1 MKRFYW
7 INLLLACVFMLVA
20 CDDDENTGFG
30 PEGVRI
36 ETPQIVEMTDAGAT
50 ISAAFS
56 IQEGVRYTGIG
67 FCYSTDN
74 EPTIYDS
81 AVKGTVS
88 NGTVTA
94 ILNTSELPAIC
105 YVRAF
110 ICIYNGATVYSEATL
125 VGGDEQLLNYQAPTY
140 PDDYTSIAGWES
152 RDQWNLANVHDP
164 SVMKADDGYYYM
176 YQTDASYGNAHEA
189 GGHFHCRR
197 SQNLV
202 DWEYLGGTMQEAPA
216 WVKEKLNTLRAE
228 EGLAPIENPNYG
240 YWAPVVRKIRNG
252 LYRMYYCIVVNDNID
267 GENSWGE
274 RAFIGLMETAD
285 PASNQWEDKGYVICS
300 SSDKGMNDYGRPSA
314 SDWNAYFKYNAIDPT
329 LVITSDNRHWLTYGS
344 WHSGF
349 ATIELNP
356 ETGKTMNELPSPW
369 AIQDNSYG
377 ALVATRGD
385 SNNRWQASEGPDVVY
400 RDGYYYM
407 FIAYGQ
413 LEVAY
418 NTRVVRS
425 ENPEGPYVDML
436 GNSATSGQDMY
447 PEVTAP
453 YKFAGSE
460 GWVGISHCGIFD
472 DGNGNWFYA
481 SQGRF
486 PVNVG
491 GNQYSNA
498 IMMGHI
504 RSIRW
509 TEDGWPVVMPE
520 RYGAVPKVA
529 ITQSELVGDWE
540 LIQFKP
546 TPENS
551 TLNDNAEQYG
561 SVVITLQE
569 EGTVVSNAWGEGTTW
584 SFDADNNVL
593 SIGDNK
599 IYIQREVDWE
609 KSPRGL
615 TIVGGGYENGGRI
628 TNWMKKI

>member
-36 ETPQIVEMTDAGAT
+36 ETPQIVEMTDAGVT

-240 YWAPVVRKIRNG
+240 YWAPVVRKIRND

-529 ITQSELVGDWE
+529 ITQSELVGEWE

>member
-36 ETPQIVEMTDAGAT
+36 ETPQIVEMTDAGVT

-125 VGGDEQLLNYQAPTY
+125 VGGDEQLLNYQAPAY

-425 ENPEGPYVDML
+425 VNPEGPYVDML

-529 ITQSELVGDWE
+529 ITQSELVGEWE

-615 TIVGGGYENGGRI
+615 TIVGGGYENGGKI

>member
-67 FCYSTDN
+67 FCYSTDS

-125 VGGDEQLLNYQAPTY
+125 VGGDEQLLNYQAPAY

-385 SNNRWQASEGPDVVY
+385 RNNRWQASEGPDVVY

-529 ITQSELVGDWE
+529 ITQSELVGEWE

>member
-36 ETPQIVEMTDAGAT
+36 ETPQIVEMTDAGVT

-385 SNNRWQASEGPDVVY
+385 RNNRWQASEGPDVVY

-529 ITQSELVGDWE
+529 ITQSELVGEWE

>member
-36 ETPQIVEMTDAGAT
+36 ETPQIVEMTDAGVT

-125 VGGDEQLLNYQAPTY
+125 VGGDEQLLNYQAPAY

-425 ENPEGPYVDML
+425 VNPEGPYVDML

-529 ITQSELVGDWE
+529 ITQSELVGEWE

-546 TPENS
+546 TSENS

>member
-125 VGGDEQLLNYQAPTY
+125 VGGDEQLLNYQAPAY

-216 WVKEKLNTLRAE
+216 WVKEKLNTLRSE

-425 ENPEGPYVDML
+425 VNPEGPYVDML

-529 ITQSELVGDWE
+529 ITQSELVGEWE

-615 TIVGGGYENGGRI
+615 TIVGGGYENGGKI

>member
-110 ICIYNGATVYSEATL
+110 ICIYNGTTVYSEATL

-615 TIVGGGYENGGRI
+615 TIVGGGYENGGKI

>member
-36 ETPQIVEMTDAGAT
+36 ETPQIVEMTDVGAT

-529 ITQSELVGDWE
+529 ITQSELVGEWE

>member
-385 SNNRWQASEGPDVVY
+385 RNNRWQASEGPDVVY

-425 ENPEGPYVDML
+425 VNPEGPYVDML

-529 ITQSELVGDWE
+529 ITQSELVGEWE

-615 TIVGGGYENGGRI
+615 TIVGGGYENGGKI

>member
-67 FCYSTDN
+67 FCYSTDS

-125 VGGDEQLLNYQAPTY
+125 VGGDEQLLNYQAPAY

-314 SDWNAYFKYNAIDPT
+314 SDWNAYFKYNAIDPA

-529 ITQSELVGDWE
+529 ITQSELVGEWE

-584 SFDADNNVL
+584 SFDTDNNVL

>member
-125 VGGDEQLLNYQAPTY
+125 VGGDEQLLNYQAPAY

-252 LYRMYYCIVVNDNID
+252 LYRMYYCIVINDNID

-418 NTRVVRS
+418 NIRVVRS

-529 ITQSELVGDWE
+529 ITQSELVGEWE

>member
-36 ETPQIVEMTDAGAT
+36 ETPQIVEMTDAGVT

-125 VGGDEQLLNYQAPTY
+125 VGGDEQLLNYQAPAY

-425 ENPEGPYVDML
+425 VNPEGPYVDML

-615 TIVGGGYENGGRI
+615 TIVGGGYENGGKI

>member
-425 ENPEGPYVDML
+425 VNPEGPYVDML

-529 ITQSELVGDWE
+529 ITQSELVGEWE

>member
-67 FCYSTDN
+67 FCYSTDS

-529 ITQSELVGDWE
+529 ITQSELVGEWE

-546 TPENS
+546 MPENS

>member
-67 FCYSTDN
+67 FCYSTDS

-125 VGGDEQLLNYQAPTY
+125 VGGDEQLLNYQAPAY

-228 EGLAPIENPNYG
+228 EGLASIENPNYG

-615 TIVGGGYENGGRI
+615 TIVGGGYENGGKI

>member
-125 VGGDEQLLNYQAPTY
+125 VGGDEQLLNYQAPAY
-140 PDDYTSIAGWES
+140 LDDYTSIAGWES

-425 ENPEGPYVDML
+425 VNPEGPYVDML

-529 ITQSELVGDWE
+529 ITQSELVGEWE

-615 TIVGGGYENGGRI
+615 TIVGGGYENGGKI

>member
-36 ETPQIVEMTDAGAT
+36 ETPQIVEMTDAGVT

-125 VGGDEQLLNYQAPTY
+125 VGGDEQLLNYQAPAY

-385 SNNRWQASEGPDVVY
+385 RNNRWQASEGPDVVY

-425 ENPEGPYVDML
+425 VNPEGPYVDML

-529 ITQSELVGDWE
+529 ITQSELVGEWE

>member
-125 VGGDEQLLNYQAPTY
+125 VGGDEQLLNYQAPAY

-529 ITQSELVGDWE
+529 ITQSELVGEWE

>member
-125 VGGDEQLLNYQAPTY
+125 VGGDEQLLNYQAPAY

-425 ENPEGPYVDML
+425 VNPEGPYVDML

-569 EGTVVSNAWGEGTTW
+569 EGTVVSNVWGEGTTW

>member
-110 ICIYNGATVYSEATL
+110 ICIYNGTTVYSEATL

-425 ENPEGPYVDML
+425 VNPEGPYVDML

-529 ITQSELVGDWE
+529 ITQSELVGEWE

-615 TIVGGGYENGGRI
+615 TIVGGGYENGGKI

>member
-74 EPTIYDS
+74 ESTIYDS

-105 YVRAF
+105 YVRTF

-202 DWEYLGGTMQEAPA
+202 DWEYLGGTMQESPA

-425 ENPEGPYVDML
+425 VNPEGPYVDML

-529 ITQSELVGDWE
+529 ITQSELVGEWE

-584 SFDADNNVL
+584 SFDTDNNVL

>member
-56 IQEGVRYTGIG
+56 IQEGVRYIGIG

-125 VGGDEQLLNYQAPTY
+125 VGGDEQLLNYQAPAY

-164 SVMKADDGYYYM
+164 SVVKADDGYYYM

-202 DWEYLGGTMQEAPA
+202 DWEYLGGTMQEAPE

-425 ENPEGPYVDML
+425 VNPEGPYVDML

-529 ITQSELVGDWE
+529 ITQSELVGEWE

-615 TIVGGGYENGGRI
+615 TIVGGGYENGGKI

>member
-240 YWAPVVRKIRNG
+240 YWAPVVRKIRND

-425 ENPEGPYVDML
+425 VNPEGPYVDML

-529 ITQSELVGDWE
+529 ITQSELVGEWE

-569 EGTVVSNAWGEGTTW
+569 EGTVVSDAWGESTTW

-615 TIVGGGYENGGRI
+615 TIVGGGYENGGKI

>member
-36 ETPQIVEMTDAGAT
+36 ETPQIVEMIDAGVT

-125 VGGDEQLLNYQAPTY
+125 VGGDEQLLNYQAPAY

-425 ENPEGPYVDML
+425 VNPEGPYVDML

-529 ITQSELVGDWE
+529 ITQSELVGEWE

-615 TIVGGGYENGGRI
+615 TIVGGGYENGGKI

>member
-105 YVRAF
+105 YVRTF

-425 ENPEGPYVDML
+425 VNPEGPYVDML

-529 ITQSELVGDWE
+529 ITQSELVGEWE

>member
-125 VGGDEQLLNYQAPTY
+125 VGGDEQLLNYQAPAY

-385 SNNRWQASEGPDVVY
+385 RNNRWQASEGPDVVY

-529 ITQSELVGDWE
+529 ITQSELVGEWE

>member
-67 FCYSTDN
+67 FCYSTDS

-110 ICIYNGATVYSEATL
+110 ICIYNGATVYSEVTL
-125 VGGDEQLLNYQAPTY
+125 VGGDEQLLNYQAPAY

-529 ITQSELVGDWE
+529 ITQSELVGEWE

-551 TLNDNAEQYG
+551 TLNNNAEQYG

-615 TIVGGGYENGGRI
+615 TIVGGGYENGGKI

>member
-125 VGGDEQLLNYQAPTY
+125 VGGDEQLLNYQAPAY

-529 ITQSELVGDWE
+529 ITQSELVGEWE

-615 TIVGGGYENGGRI
+615 TIVGGGYENGGKI

>member
-125 VGGDEQLLNYQAPTY
+125 VGGDEQLLNYQTPAY

-425 ENPEGPYVDML
+425 VNPEGPYVDML

-529 ITQSELVGDWE
+529 ITQSELVGEWE

-615 TIVGGGYENGGRI
+615 TIVGGGYENGGKI

>member
-67 FCYSTDN
+67 FCYSTDS

-125 VGGDEQLLNYQAPTY
+125 VGGDEQLLNYQAPAY

-425 ENPEGPYVDML
+425 VNPEGPYVDML

-529 ITQSELVGDWE
+529 ITQSELVGEWE

>member
-67 FCYSTDN
+67 FCYSTDS

-125 VGGDEQLLNYQAPTY
+125 VGGDEQLLNYQAPAY

-314 SDWNAYFKYNAIDPT
+314 SDWNAYFKYNAIDPA

-529 ITQSELVGDWE
+529 ITQSELVGEWE

-584 SFDADNNVL
+584 SFDTDNNVL

-615 TIVGGGYENGGRI
+615 TIVGGGYENGGKI

>member
-36 ETPQIVEMTDAGAT
+36 ETPQIVEMTDAGVT

-67 FCYSTDN
+67 FCYSTDS

-125 VGGDEQLLNYQAPTY
+125 VGGDGQLLNYQAPAY

-425 ENPEGPYVDML
+425 VNPEGPYVDML

-529 ITQSELVGDWE
+529 ITQSELVGEWE

>member
-36 ETPQIVEMTDAGAT
+36 ETPQIVEMTDAGVT

-125 VGGDEQLLNYQAPTY
+125 VGGDEQLLNYQAPAY

-385 SNNRWQASEGPDVVY
+385 RNNRWQASEGPDVVY

-529 ITQSELVGDWE
+529 ITQSELVGEWE

>member
-67 FCYSTDN
+67 FCYSTDS

-110 ICIYNGATVYSEATL
+110 ICIYNGATVYSEVTL

-615 TIVGGGYENGGRI
+615 TIVGGGYENGGKI

>member
-67 FCYSTDN
+67 FCYSTDS

-125 VGGDEQLLNYQAPTY
+125 VGGDEQLLNYQTPAY

-425 ENPEGPYVDML
+425 VNPEGPYVDML

-529 ITQSELVGDWE
+529 ITQSELVGEWE

>member
-36 ETPQIVEMTDAGAT
+36 KTPQIVEMTDAGVT

-125 VGGDEQLLNYQAPTY
+125 VGGDEQLLNYQAPAY

-385 SNNRWQASEGPDVVY
+385 RNNRWQASEGPDVVY

-529 ITQSELVGDWE
+529 ITQSELVGEWE

>member
-67 FCYSTDN
+67 FCYSTDS

-529 ITQSELVGDWE
+529 ITQSELVGEWE

>member
-67 FCYSTDN
+67 FCYSTDS

-94 ILNTSELPAIC
+94 ILNTSELPAIS
-105 YVRAF
+105 YVRAC
-110 ICIYNGATVYSEATL
+110 ISIYNGATVYSEATL
-125 VGGDEQLLNYQAPTY
+125 VGGDVQLLNYQAPAY

-425 ENPEGPYVDML
+425 VNPEGPYVDML

-529 ITQSELVGDWE
+529 ITQSELVGEWE

-615 TIVGGGYENGGRI
+615 TIVGGGYENGGKI

>member
-125 VGGDEQLLNYQAPTY
+125 VGGDEQLLNYQAPAY

-202 DWEYLGGTMQEAPA
+202 DWEYLGGTMQETPA

-529 ITQSELVGDWE
+529 ITQSELVGEWE

>member
-67 FCYSTDN
+67 FCYSTDS

-385 SNNRWQASEGPDVVY
+385 RNNRWQASEGPDVVY

-529 ITQSELVGDWE
+529 ITQSELVGEWE

-561 SVVITLQE
+561 SVVITLHE